1 RRAAASGTSGKRAP
15 LRRHGGRRRGGGS
28 PERPPGGAVQRGRGA
43 AGGAAGGVG
52 AAAGRRRGERVRP
65 SHAAGPGGAVAAV
78 RGHLVRGGGKAA
90 RRRALAAG
98 RRRGARAQ
106 PRGATR
112 RRPGRRPAAGQR
124 RHALR
129 PVAGGAGAC
138 GAAGRGGRG
147 RGKRLVTTVSVVI
160 PAFNE
165 AERLPTT
172 LAALH
177 GLPGL
182 SEVIVVDDGSTDD
195 TAEAARRAGARV
207 IRLAQN
213 RGKGAAL
220 QAGTAAARG
229 DVLLLLDADVGE
241 TAGEARK
248 LLEPVLRGEADLV
261 IGAFPR

>member
-1 RRAAASGTSGKRAP
+1 
-15 LRRHGGRRRGGGS
+15 
-28 PERPPGGAVQRGRGA
+28 VN
-43 AGGAAGGVG
+43 
-52 AAAGRRRGERVRP
+52 
-65 SHAAGPGGAVAAV
+65 
-78 RGHLVRGGGKAA
+78 
-90 RRRALAAG
+90 
-98 RRRGARAQ
+98 
-106 PRGATR
+106 
-112 RRPGRRPAAGQR
+112 
-124 RHALR
+124 
-129 PVAGGAGAC
+129 
-138 GAAGRGGRG
+138 
-147 RGKRLVTTVSVVI
+147 TVSVVI

-207 IRLAQN
+207 VRLAQN

-261 IGAFPR
+261 IGAFPRQEGPSGFGLAERAARWWLRRLTGRELTSPLSGQRALTRQVLEAVGGFAAGFGAEAALTVDAVRAGFRVLEVPVAMRHRKTGRTLRGFWHRARQLLHVARALAPRRRQGAARTP